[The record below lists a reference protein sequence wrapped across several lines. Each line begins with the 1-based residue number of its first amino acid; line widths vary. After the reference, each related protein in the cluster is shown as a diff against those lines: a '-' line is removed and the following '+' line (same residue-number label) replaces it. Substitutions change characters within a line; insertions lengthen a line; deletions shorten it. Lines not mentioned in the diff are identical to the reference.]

1 MSQAV
6 PETVYIAGIDVLGM
20 NIEVPCYLETVW
32 TCDIDGMRMNIEVSW
47 HLETVWTSAWLLELA
62 YCC

>member
-6 PETVYIAGIDVLGM
+6 
-20 NIEVPCYLETVW
+20 LETVW
-32 TCDIDGMRMNIEVSW
+32 TSDIDVLRMDIRVSSYLGTVWTSDIDGIWMNIEVFW

-62 YCC
+62 Y